1 MKSSKTLLAFV
12 ALSFAAAGFV
22 FAADKA
28 ENKAGKCCA
37 TAAKD
42 GKACAHSCCVEAA
55 KAGNNCTKCGGSGKI
70 AKTEAKK

>member
-28 ENKAGKCCA
+28 ENKAG
-37 TAAKD
+37 
-42 GKACAHSCCVEAA
+42 
-55 KAGNNCTKCGGSGKI
+55 NNCTKCGGSGKI
-70 AKTEAKK
+70 EKKADAKK